1 MPPSHPLGC
10 PLVPPWHKG
19 SLSLSSF
26 ISLPERSPGQR
37 RNRRAQAGLCF
48 ANAPWCCGKNC
59 ACLHN
64 QDRKGVSKTQG
75 YGGLISNNLLQ
86 AIPTNSYFP
95 FEYSSFKRNHNI
107 LEQEPHFLFTKFLL
121 KDYFYCKAF
130 LSCSPPRPGWGK
142 FPHFQLPAAFSTCI
156 TCRRG
161 WGEQTPGHHQQH
173 QWGIRVLVCKA
184 LHVPTAASCPRPFGC
199 SMPRQLPGAVLEAA
213 LWGPELLRESQVSPL
228 LSSLKSP
235 LGHCCT
241 AWWQ

>member
-86 AIPTNSYFP
+86 AIPTNNYFP

-130 LSCSPPRPGWGK
+130 LSCSPPPVPDGANSPIFSSLQRSAHVSLAGGAGGNKPQVTTSSISGESESWSVRHCTCPQQLLAPG
-142 FPHFQLPAAFSTCI
+142 PLAAPC
-156 TCRRG
+156 
-161 WGEQTPGHHQQH
+161 H
-173 QWGIRVLVCKA
+173 
-184 LHVPTAASCPRPFGC
+184 ASCLEQC
-199 SMPRQLPGAVLEAA
+199 WKQHYGA
-213 LWGPELLRESQVSPL
+213 P
-228 LSSLKSP
+228 SSSGKVKFHP
-235 LGHCCT
+235 C
-241 AWWQ
+241 